1 MIDQNDANQKGKVD
15 LFDAYVLDL
24 VDVVTTLDAKV
35 RFCTRVRFQRMCSID
50 VTVRFEL
57 LFQK

>member
-24 VDVVTTLDAKV
+24 VDVVTPSDAKLD
-35 RFCTRVRFQRMCSID
+35 FAQ
-50 VTVRFEL
+50 E
-57 LFQK
+57 

>member
-1 MIDQNDANQKGKVD
+1 MIDQNGVSQKGKVD
-15 LFDAYVLDL
+15 LFDVYALDL
-24 VDVVTTLDAKV
+24 VDFVTALDAKV
-35 RFCTRVRFQRMCSID
+35 RFCSRVRFQRMCSID